1 MYTMSIAELHE
12 EAKTIG
18 WFHSIDL
25 GDGHWTSGHKKP
37 DRMRAELAWWKFPAD
52 LSDKTVLDIGCAD
65 GGYSIAAV
73 RRGARSVLSVDEQL
87 TVGMQFLLKHKL
99 FGLEYKRIDL
109 FSREFAVLPMFDV
122 IIFAGVLYHVQ
133 DPVDALKRVRSKT
146 RELTILET
154 HINESLGGSTP
165 YMVYYETNECNQDPT
180 NWWGPNTLCLEAMLR
195 TAGFHATKVFQETE
209 NTSNARVCYHLR
221 PGISTA
227 QVPQRPIIGG

>member
-99 FGLEYKRIDL
+99 FGL
-109 FSREFAVLPMFDV
+109 
-122 IIFAGVLYHVQ
+122 
-133 DPVDALKRVRSKT
+133 
-146 RELTILET
+146 
-154 HINESLGGSTP
+154 
-165 YMVYYETNECNQDPT
+165 
-180 NWWGPNTLCLEAMLR
+180 
-195 TAGFHATKVFQETE
+195 
-209 NTSNARVCYHLR
+209 
-221 PGISTA
+221 
-227 QVPQRPIIGG
+227 

>member
-37 DRMRAELAWWKFPAD
+37 ERMQAELAWWKFPAD

-65 GGYSIAAV
+65 GGYSIAAMQ
-73 RRGARSVLSVDEQL
+73 RGARSVLSIDEQL

-99 FGLEYKRIDL
+99 FDLEYKRIDL
-109 FSREFAVLPMFDV
+109 FSKEFAALPMFDV

-133 DPVDALKRVRSKT
+133 DPVDALKRVGSKT

-154 HINESLGGSTP
+154 HINESLAASTP

-209 NTSNARVCYHLR
+209 NTSNARVCYHLQ
-221 PGISTA
+221 PGVSTA
-227 QVPQRPIIGG
+227 QVSQRPIMGG